1 LNCFRAVRVGKAQ
14 QTSGFKPAGAKGGV
28 YFSLE
33 EALFLADSGRITLIH
48 NGEPMLLGSVYALL
62 ARTPGAMDQY
72 LVYAYLRRAGH
83 IVRRVGTTPPFKLRA
98 KAADA
103 AAIAAEM
110 EMDLRDYEFLRSLD
124 KFAPVDLGID
134 DNDLIDSEEDEEA
147 GEEEDDDDNDDD
159 NDDDDNDNDD
169 DVTDGA
175 TSTTATSKK
184 RSASNHKSAKR
195 NCTTTVA
202 AEDDDEQPSIAVAG
216 PTDPCFHLFTT
227 LVKKFKRSAPG
238 APDFCCFVRNYAE
251 PFPTITESLR
261 MLQRSNG
268 VTLLLCVVQGNSL
281 TFFSMQLPHH
291 RTATMRLQRRQTRK
305 PQTNE

>member
-1 LNCFRAVRVGKAQ
+1 MNCFRAVRVGKAQ

-33 EALFLADSGRITLIH
+33 EALFLADSGRMTLIH

-62 ARTPGAMDQY
+62 ARTPGGMDQY

-103 AAIAAEM
+103 AANAAEM

-124 KFAPVDLGID
+124 NFAPVDLGID
-134 DNDLIDSEEDEEA
+134 DNDLIDSEE
-147 GEEEDDDDNDDD
+147 EEDDDDNDEDEEAKEDD
-159 NDDDDNDNDD
+159 NDDNNEDDNDT
-169 DVTDGA
+169 DVA
-175 TSTTATSKK
+175 VSTTTTASKK
-184 RSASNHKSAKR
+184 RSATHDKSAKR
-195 NCTTTVA
+195 NRTTMP
-202 AEDDDEQPSIAVAG
+202 AEAEGPSVAVAG
-216 PTDPCFHLFTT
+216 PSDPCFHLFTT

-238 APDFCCFVRNYAE
+238 APDFCCFVRNYSE
-251 PFPTITESLR
+251 SFPTITESLR

-268 VTLLLCVVQGNSL
+268 VPLLLCVVQGNSL

-291 RTATMRLQRRQTRK
+291 RTATMRLQRASNRRHQPAKKR
-305 PQTNE
+305 